1 MSSNAERPRMSPEE
15 TVALTHSLS
24 QWLQRAGLTNAEA
37 ISGIA
42 VDLADLLA
50 AGENVRY
57 RVAQLLELNPS
68 QSGDASAALALA
80 AEIEAYLFGELKD
93 HLLSIE
99 SAWPGLLE
107 HLDQLSPLGDG
118 E

>member
-1 MSSNAERPRMSPEE
+1 MSPEE

-24 QWLQRAGLTNAEA
+24 EWLRQVGLTNADT
-37 ISGIA
+37 ISGVA

-57 RVAQLLELNPS
+57 RVSQMLNLDPRRP
-68 QSGDASAALALA
+68 GDASAALALA
-80 AEIEAYLFGELKD
+80 AEVEAYLFGELKD
-93 HLLSIE
+93 HLLSVE

-107 HLDQLSPLGDG
+107 HLDGLSPPED
-118 E
+118 EE